1 MKHTKCYESFYPAII
16 LFLIIFIN
24 IYYSSITRREALTM
38 RKVKRTMMKPIN
50 KVGKG
55 LKAMIDAIKDQ
66 IKNIKL
72 TIESIGLMILSI
84 LILPFVIWG
93 LSVIFKV
100 AIFPFLALIFT
111 SKIKV
116 PDEFELP

>member
-93 LSVIFKV
+93 
-100 AIFPFLALIFT
+100 
-111 SKIKV
+111 
-116 PDEFELP
+116 